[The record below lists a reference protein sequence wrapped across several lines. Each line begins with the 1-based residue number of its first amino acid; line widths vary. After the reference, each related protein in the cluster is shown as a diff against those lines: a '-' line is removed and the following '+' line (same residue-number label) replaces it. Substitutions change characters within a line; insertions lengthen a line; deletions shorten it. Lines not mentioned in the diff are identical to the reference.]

1 MGLGKTLQ
9 TLTLIL
15 RQQPRLNVHAPTLI
29 VIPSIAVGEQWAD
42 EIRSKTEF
50 GSIPYF
56 IYQDDNSYLLDRKC
70 VIMNSSW

>member
-42 EIRSKTEF
+42 EINQKQSLEVFLILFIKMTIATC
-50 GSIPYF
+50 SISLCF
-56 IYQDDNSYLLDRKC
+56 E
-70 VIMNSSW
+70 W